1 MAGNYITIGS
11 KFKPFSYQEMIA
23 PLAMATEAH
32 QQVEQQYA
40 DLSTQASLWEGKL
53 NPSLDKETYAKYK
66 SYADELNN
74 QASILAKEG
83 LNPGSRKSMFSMR
96 DKYAKDI
103 VPIETAYTK
112 RAEDDKIQRQ
122 LELTDPSRRFSR
134 KASQTSLD
142 KYVDNPNL
150 EYNSVSLEQLKGQ
163 VAQAASM
170 LSKGLSDNYD
180 KGKVIDS
187 FTNTFKKQHGYT
199 KEEVQDAIDN
209 PNKEGSSAIL
219 NDIVDTVMTG
229 SNIDSWA
236 DQKTLDE
243 TRRYLSQGL
252 FAAVGQTDV
261 QVIENKA
268 AIMAAQEAMQI
279 RIQNA
284 QNKQE
289 KEQKEDEAKKIAESK
304 KIAINTLSIVSPDKE
319 GAKAKSKSN
328 DAMVNLG
335 LTKPSWIGNT
345 LKKNHVIVPM
355 MKYGAAYRKPDNVNG
370 DSSFKLWTDDGRLL
384 TPYQFSRQGKATGD
398 KEQLLSYYN
407 HTIKPNIEY
416 LTGYN
421 LTSLVKE
428 GKVITKSSVELANQR
443 ISAGTGPYNVGAIQF
458 RVSEPGKTFEKMFPL
473 LSSGDETFIKE
484 IESFDRNGVIKTN
497 SKIVK
502 REDFYK
508 TDGTLIDTPVFMGS
522 VNKNS
527 QNVLMKFNG
536 KTYEIPRKK
545 LGSMSDE
552 TYAYDVPALNDA
564 NEQKKKL
571 IATYGIDAYLN
582 SREGEAL
589 ENIIENSGGSYY
601 RSMMNV
607 LTAFSPDVSYKVN
620 EEKKDGKNI

>member
-74 QASILAKEG
+74 QASILSKEG

-103 VPIETAYTK
+103 APIEAAYTK

-170 LSKGLSDNYD
+170 LSKGLSDYG
-180 KGKVIDS
+180 KGKAIDS
-187 FTNTFKKQHGYT
+187 FTNTFMKQHGYT
-199 KEEVQDAIDN
+199 KEQVQDAINN
-209 PNKEGSSAIL
+209 PNKEGNDGIL
-219 NDIVDTVMTG
+219 NNIVNTVIEG
-229 SNIDSWA
+229 SNIKSWG
-236 DQKTLDE
+236 DQKAIDE
-243 TRRYLSQGL
+243 ATKYSSQGL
-252 FAAVGQTDV
+252 LAAIGQTDV
-261 QVIENKA
+261 QAVENKA

-284 QNKQE
+284 KNKQE
-289 KEQKEDEAKKIAESK
+289 KEQKEAEAKKIAESK
-304 KIAINTLSIVSPDKE
+304 KIPINTLGIVSPDRE
-319 GAKAKSKSN
+319 GSTDQKKSKE
-328 DAMVNLG
+328 ALVNLG
-335 LTKPSWIGNT
+335 LSDYSLFQKAHLPLGEK
-345 LKKNHVIVPM
+345 LKKNHLIIPNVYDSQGHQVSSTSAI
-355 MKYGAAYRKPDNVNG
+355 KNKDNSG
-370 DSSFKLWTDDGRLL
+370 QFKLWEGEKML
-384 TPYQFSRQGKATGD
+384 TKYQFSQQGKTEWD
-398 KEQLLSYYN
+398 RKQLGIHYD
-407 HTIKPNIEY
+407 
-416 LTGYN
+416 
-421 LTSLVKE
+421 
-428 GKVITKSSVELANQR
+428 KVIKKQVEFLGNDLDELNKSGKTITRNWLINADKSVQ
-443 ISAGTGPYNVGAIQF
+443 AGTGPYAMGAIQF

-484 IESFDRNGVIKTN
+484 IESFDRKGNIKTS

-508 TDGTLIDTPVFMGS
+508 NDKLIDTPVFMGS

-527 QNVLMKFNG
+527 QNVFMKFNG

-545 LGSMSDE
+545 LGSMSNE
-552 TYAYDVPALNDA
+552 TYANDVPTLNDA

-582 SREGEAL
+582 SREGEEL

-607 LTAFSPDVSYKVN
+607 LTSFSPDVIYKAN
-620 EEKKDGKNI
+620 E